1 VLWQDH
7 GELKSEERLINKD
20 RGQLHNYLKATGL
33 ELGLLFNFGNH
44 DKLEW
49 ERWVRS
55 QQFAQI
61 SVDSRKKNA

>member
-1 VLWQDH
+1 MV
-7 GELKSEERLINKD
+7 ELKSEERLINED

-33 ELGLLFNFGNH
+33 ELALLFNFGNQ

-55 QQFAQI
+55 HQFAQI
-61 SVDSRKKNA
+61 GVDSRKKNA

>member
-1 VLWQDH
+1 MV
-7 GELKSEERLINKD
+7 ELKSEERLINKD

-33 ELGLLFNFGNH
+33 ELGLLFNFGNP

-55 QQFAQI
+55 QQFAQFR
-61 SVDSRKKNA
+61 VDSRKING